1 MLLKNLSPKF
11 LDNRMIDQ
19 YEGEIRI
26 KAYESIGMQMIFD
39 ICELL
44 REKICEINDNVNDK
58 YEKIQEAKEERERQ
72 ESAPVMSNA
81 DNLNYTPVN

>member
-1 MLLKNLSPKF
+1 MEVGVEYPNKIPFMLLKNLSPKF

-19 YEGEIRI
+19 YETEIRA

-44 REKICEINDNVNDK
+44 REKICEINDKVNDK
-58 YEKIQEAKEERERQ
+58 YSEI
-72 ESAPVMSNA
+72 
-81 DNLNYTPVN
+81 